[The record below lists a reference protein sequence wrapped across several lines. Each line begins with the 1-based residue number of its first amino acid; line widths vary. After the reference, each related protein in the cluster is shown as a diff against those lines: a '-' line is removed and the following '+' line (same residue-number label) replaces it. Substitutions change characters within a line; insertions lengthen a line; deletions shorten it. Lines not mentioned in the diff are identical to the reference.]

1 MTIDC
6 GCLNRWAFAAL
17 MGCPLFAAAAE
28 PVLFEAP
35 SFSDVDVMTLR
46 NAVLRAFGHDPLIAK
61 MTAQVGI
68 AQALIDEAESAW
80 QPQISLQSGL
90 GGSDKQDADNDYSD
104 THYGLSVT
112 QLVYD
117 FGKTQNAV
125 LRQRSVKKGAIYH
138 LQQALGDVAK
148 ATADTYLLIKR
159 YAALKQAAE
168 QGVTSLEAVEAIAK
182 VRASSGLS
190 SSSDYL
196 QAQSRIATMQSQV
209 EQFHT
214 LRKTAIAQLEVL
226 TGVRARRFMPPPQ
239 ALNKQAMQVGAIDY
253 SLIGAV
259 RKAMADSAAASMRI
273 EENKAGYLP
282 TIKLQAGRNRYENNH
297 DAYWDNQL
305 YLNLDVPLYTGGAV
319 SARVAQAVGA
329 KQSAEQSIHQ
339 VKFDV
344 LSRAAVAHSNYTG
357 SHSRYAVSAHQV
369 DIATVARQVN
379 LDEYRLS
386 RRTVNDLMTVE
397 QDLYQAHLALANA
410 DFDGWDAAVAYAAA
424 VDRLVDLLK
433 IHRTEPSG
441 TLPDI

>member
-6 GCLNRWAFAAL
+6 GCLNRWALLAL
-17 MGCPLFAAAAE
+17 MGCPLVAGAVE

-35 SFSDVDVMTLR
+35 SFADVDVMTLR
-46 NAVLRAFGHDPLIAK
+46 NAVLRAFGHDPSIAK

-68 AQALIDEAESAW
+68 AQAQIDEAESAW
-80 QPQISLQSGL
+80 QPQVGLQSGL
-90 GGSDKQDADNDYSD
+90 GGSDSQSTENDYAD
-104 THYGLSVT
+104 THFGLTVT

-117 FGKTQNAV
+117 FGKTQSAV
-125 LRQRSVKKGAIYH
+125 SRQRSVKQGAIYH

-148 ATADTYLLIKR
+148 ATADSYLLIKR

-168 QGVTSLEAVEAIAK
+168 QGVASLEIVAAIAE
-182 VRASSGLS
+182 VRANSGLS
-190 SSSDYL
+190 SRSDYL
-196 QAQSRIATMQSQV
+196 QAQSRIATLKAQV

-214 LRKTAIAQLEVL
+214 LGETAIAQLEVL
-226 TGVRARRFMPPPQ
+226 TGVRARRFLPPPQ
-239 ALNKQAMQVGAIDY
+239 ALDRQAMQVARIDY

-259 RKAMADSAAASMRI
+259 RKAMADSAAASLRI

-282 TIKLQAGRNRYENNH
+282 TIKLQAGRTRYATHN
-297 DAYWDNQL
+297 DTYWDNQL

-319 SARVAQAVGA
+319 KARIAQAVGA

-369 DIATVARQVN
+369 DIATAARQVY

-410 DFDGWDAAVAYAAA
+410 EFDGWDAAVAYAAA
-424 VDRLVDLLK
+424 VDRLVELLK
-433 IHRTEPSG
+433 IHRVEPANA
-441 TLPDI
+441 LPDI